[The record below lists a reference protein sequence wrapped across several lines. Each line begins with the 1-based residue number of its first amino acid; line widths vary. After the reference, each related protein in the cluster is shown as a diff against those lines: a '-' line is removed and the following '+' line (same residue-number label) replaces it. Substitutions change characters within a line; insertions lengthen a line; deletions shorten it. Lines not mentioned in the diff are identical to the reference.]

1 MSGIGGM
8 NMRKNIS
15 QCIDINSKYCPC
27 LLADTNH
34 CIFCSHL
41 KGETT
46 CNCNWSG
53 LCILYEQHWQ
63 HKKIEQSE
71 QPIQTRSEEQV
82 EFIIKQQIGQ
92 NTYILEFEVTTE
104 LAVQLQKIGS
114 FVFVRCPSDQ
124 HFFYFPIN
132 IMKVEG
138 NTLQVGIESIG
149 PKSIKI
155 LGSNNNKLIVRGPY
169 YNGVLGGPWID
180 NITDGNIILVAG
192 GIGQAPA
199 FPLAAKLMSRS
210 NEVMA
215 MLAPGK
221 VGKIFID
228 QELAKMGVQVHNV
241 PSLRQIGMPMLR
253 EWFDLKPDLIVSAG
267 PDEQHYGV
275 IAAMQAAGVNIP
287 MVATNNATMCCG
299 EGICGSCLKK
309 TKDNKSIRM
318 CKQQTDFSNII
329 ED

>member
-1 MSGIGGM
+1 
-8 NMRKNIS
+8 MRKNIS

-27 LLADTNH
+27 LLADANH

-41 KGETT
+41 KGEET

-53 LCILYEQHWQ
+53 ICILYEQHWQ
-63 HKKIEQSE
+63 YKKQQQSE
-71 QPIQTRSEEQV
+71 QPIKTRREEQV

-92 NTYILEFEVTTE
+92 NTYILEFNVTSE
-104 LAVQLQKIGS
+104 LAEELKKIGS
-114 FVFVRCPSDQ
+114 FVFVRCPSDPDV
-124 HFFYFPIN
+124 FYFPIN

-149 PKSIKI
+149 PKSIRI
-155 LGSNNNKLIVRGPY
+155 LGPNNNKIVVRGPY

-180 NITDGNIILVAG
+180 NITGRNIILVAG

-199 FPLAAKLMSRS
+199 FPLATKLLL
-210 NEVMA
+210 NDNQVMV

-221 VGKIFID
+221 VGGIFID
-228 QELAKMGVQVHNV
+228 KELGEMGAKVHSV
-241 PSLRQIGMPMLR
+241 PSLRQFGMPMLK
-253 EWFDLKPDLIVSAG
+253 EWFAIKPDLLVSAG

-309 TKDNKSIRM
+309 TSDNKNIRM
-318 CKQQTDFSNII
+318 CKQQIEFSKII
-329 ED
+329 EDSL

>member
-1 MSGIGGM
+1 MSGVGGM
-8 NMRKNIS
+8 KMRKNIS

-27 LLADTNH
+27 LLADTNQ
-34 CIFCSHL
+34 CIVCNHL
-41 KGETT
+41 KGEAT

-53 LCILYEQHWQ
+53 VCILNEQHWQ
-63 HKKIEQSE
+63 YKKQQQCEE
-71 QPIQTRSEEQV
+71 PVTTRSEEQV
-82 EFIIKQQIGQ
+82 EFVIKEQIGQ

-104 LAVQLQKIGS
+104 LAEQLKKIGS
-114 FVFVRCPSDQ
+114 FVFVHCPNDP
-124 HFFYFPIN
+124 HFFNFPIN

-138 NTLQVGIESIG
+138 NTLQVGIETIG
-149 PKSIKI
+149 PKSLRI
-155 LGSNNNKLIVRGPY
+155 LAENNNKLVVRGPY

-199 FPLAAKLMSRS
+199 FPLATKLVS
-210 NEVMA
+210 NSNRVMA

-221 VGKIFID
+221 VGKVFID
-228 QELAKMGVQVHNV
+228 KELSAMGAQVHSV
-241 PSLRQIGMPMLR
+241 LSLRQNGMTMLR
-253 EWFDLKPDLIVSAG
+253 EWFALKPDLIVSAG
-267 PDEQHYGV
+267 PDAQHYGV

-318 CKQQTDFSNII
+318 CKQQTDFSEII

>member
-1 MSGIGGM
+1 MSE
-8 NMRKNIS
+8 NIS

-27 LLADTNH
+27 LLADTNQ
-34 CIFCSHL
+34 CIICSHL
-41 KGETT
+41 KGEAT

-53 LCILYEQHWQ
+53 VCILYEQHWQ
-63 HKKIEQSE
+63 HKIAQQSE
-71 QPIQTRSEEQV
+71 EPITIRREEQV
-82 EFIIKQQIGQ
+82 EFSIKQQIGQ

-104 LAVQLQKIGS
+104 LADELKKIGS
-114 FVFVRCPSDQ
+114 FVFIRCPNDP

-132 IMKVEG
+132 IMQVAG

-149 PKSIKI
+149 PKSKKI
-155 LGSNNNKLIVRGPY
+155 LADNNNKLVVRGPY
-169 YNGVLGGPWID
+169 YNGVLGSPWID

-199 FPLAAKLMSRS
+199 FPLAVKLLNNG
-210 NEVMA
+210 NEVKA
-215 MLAPGK
+215 ILAPGK
-221 VGKIFID
+221 VGEIFID
-228 QELAKMGVQVHNV
+228 KELGERGAQVQSVS
-241 PSLRQIGMPMLR
+241 SLRQFGMPMLR
-253 EWFDLKPDLIVSAG
+253 EWLALKPDLIVSAG

-309 TKDNKSIRM
+309 TRDNKSIRM
-318 CKQQTDFSNII
+318 CKQQTNFSNII